1 MTILKKNKNERYNLN
16 MNGAWICPDGKIH
29 WTNNIQHHSKVI
41 DELGIADKLKN
52 LPIIFAAD
60 EIKKHKNT
68 DLAYIAM
75 KIGYIRIVC
84 SQQEFLIQY
93 GKIPFNSDQILS
105 IISVFNFFKSNCEP
119 SIMFFGAEQFEEKFN
134 SFDNLN
140 SLIQFLKK

>member
-1 MTILKKNKNERYNLN
+1 
-16 MNGAWICPDGKIH
+16 
-29 WTNNIQHHSKVI
+29 
-41 DELGIADKLKN
+41 
-52 LPIIFAAD
+52 
-60 EIKKHKNT
+60 
-68 DLAYIAM
+68 M